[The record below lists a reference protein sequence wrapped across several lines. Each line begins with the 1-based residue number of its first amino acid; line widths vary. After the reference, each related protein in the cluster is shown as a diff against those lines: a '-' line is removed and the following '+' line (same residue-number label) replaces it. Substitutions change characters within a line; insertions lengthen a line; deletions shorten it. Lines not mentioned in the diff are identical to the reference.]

1 MVCRTAWAV
10 VLAASTAWAAERP
23 VFQIGQADG
32 DYRELAIAGQ
42 YAAFPR
48 QFAKPVVFEAG
59 KSQAANDWPYIHPG
73 PADVWAGDRVH
84 WFAIRFVL
92 KDQPRGVFR
101 LRIDLVSTH
110 SGAPPT
116 LAVRVG
122 QREGRFR
129 MPAGTSDMALTNPK
143 AGKPQHVE
151 LFLPPEIFQQGANEI
166 QLACLEGSWVLYD
179 AVGLW
184 NDPERPMPE
193 PQIRELSVRP
203 TPFYLR
209 DGQQIRQVIDV
220 ALSTTVPVS
229 DATVVVEAAGQRSQ
243 TTVQQLP
250 QLGTL
255 MQEITVPDAPRPL
268 EVKVTA
274 TVGRHTRSVTA
285 RIEPQRKWRIFVAPS
300 AHTDIGYTDIQPTCA
315 ERHNEN
321 LDLAL
326 DLCRKFPQFAWNLEV
341 AWQAENYL
349 KSRGPARVEEFLAR
363 AKEGRIGVQALY
375 GNILT
380 GLCSHEEACRLLAF
394 AHGLH
399 QKHGLPYGSAMI
411 SDVPTQEASLPM
423 LLSGSGIRYFSSGI
437 NNTRAPRFT
446 QLYEKCPAWWEGP
459 DGSRVLMMWVR
470 GYAHAAHWRLDQSV
484 EWARVSVLHALL
496 GYEARKDYP
505 FDAVF
510 LHGAAGDNRPLN
522 PKLAEVVQ
530 AWNQRYAFPQ
540 IILCRNAE
548 FFEYIEKHFGEKL
561 PVLRGSGG
569 TYWEDGAGSSAR
581 ETALCRRAHEMLAAA
596 DLLFALL
603 GRLPPEVGYPR
614 AEFQAAWRNCLLYD
628 EHTWGAHCSVT
639 QPESE
644 FTRAQWKIKSQ
655 FAVDA
660 ERQGRALLQRALRA
674 LAGRIR
680 TEGPALVVVNPSS
693 WARTDVV
700 ACELPAGTA
709 LDEPDCPVIE
719 TVENGRPAV
728 RVLVRDV
735 PAWGYR
741 TLKLRAGARLPR
753 AAAQPA
759 GQATVVESRYYR
771 AEFDPATGGI
781 ASLVD
786 KQTGRELVDAR
797 APYQLNQYLYVSG
810 GRGPRNFESM
820 PDAKLLKIS
829 TPQQATLHKTD
840 LGSLGQMMRVE
851 TSARMTPRLQSTVI
865 LWNDVKRVDIVN
877 RLTKTQTYE
886 PEAVYFAFP
895 FAAEKPA
902 FRYEIPA
909 GVVNPNTD
917 MLPGACLDWFTVQHF
932 VEVASPQGAIAWAT
946 PDAPLVTFQDINRG
960 TWQTS
965 LPMRTG
971 HLYAYVMN
979 NYWFTNYLAGQG
991 GDFEFRF
998 ALTSR
1003 DKADAAASA
1012 RFGWAVSNPL
1022 LAAVA
1027 GPNAGGTLPAGSVSL
1042 LAIDQP
1048 NVLVVGG
1055 KQAEDGRALVV
1066 RLWEAAGQPATTR
1079 LRLGIKPPRSAAAC
1093 NLVEVVEKPL
1103 EIGPDGIMVPIRARG
1118 LATVRIED

>member
-1 MVCRTAWAV
+1 MMCRMACAV
-10 VLAASTAWAAERP
+10 VLAASAAWAGERP
-23 VFQIGQADG
+23 VFQIGQTDG
-32 DYRELAIAGQ
+32 DYRELALAGQ
-42 YAAFPR
+42 YAAFSR

-59 KSQAANDWPYIHPG
+59 KSQAARDWPYIHPG
-73 PADVWAGDRVH
+73 PADVWAGGRVH

-92 KDQPRGVFR
+92 TDQPRGVFR
-101 LRIDLVSTH
+101 LRIDLVNTH
-110 SGAPPT
+110 YGVPPA
-116 LAVRVG
+116 LAVRLG
-122 QREGRFR
+122 GREGRFP
-129 MPAGTSDMALTNPK
+129 MPAGASDAALTDPK
-143 AGKPQHVE
+143 AGKPYHIE
-151 LFLPPEIFQQGANEI
+151 LLLPPEMFQQGANEI
-166 QLACLEGSWVLYD
+166 RLACLEGSWLLYD

-184 NDPERPMPE
+184 NDPERVMPE
-193 PQIRELSVRP
+193 PQIRELNVRP

-209 DGQQIRQVIDV
+209 DGQQVRRAVEV
-220 ALSTTVPVS
+220 ALSTTTPVG
-229 DATVVVEAAGQRSQ
+229 DATVVIEAGAQRSQ

-255 MQEITVPDAPRPL
+255 VQEVAVPDAPGPM

-274 TVGRHTRSVTA
+274 TVGGHSRSTTA
-285 RIEPQRKWRIFVAPS
+285 RLEPQRKWRIFVAPS
-300 AHTDIGYTDIQPTCA
+300 AHTDIGYTDIQPKCA

-349 KSRGPARVEEFLAR
+349 QSRGPARVEEFIAR

-375 GNILT
+375 CNILT
-380 GLCSHEEACRLLAF
+380 GLCSHEEACRLFSF

-399 QKHGLPYGSAMI
+399 QKHGVPFDSAMI

-437 NNTRAPRFT
+437 NNTRAPTFT
-446 QLYEKCPAWWEGP
+446 HLYGKCPAWWEGP
-459 DGSRVLMMWVR
+459 DGSRVLMMWVL
-470 GYAHAAHWRLDQSV
+470 GYAHAAGWGLDQSV
-484 EWARVSVLHALL
+484 ERARASILHALR
-496 GYEARKDYP
+496 GYEARKDYC
-505 FDAVF
+505 FDAIF
-510 LHGAAGDNRPLN
+510 LHGAASDNCPLN

-548 FFEYIEKHFGEKL
+548 FFEHIEKHFGDKL
-561 PVLRGSGG
+561 PVIRGSGG

-581 ETALCRRAHEMLAAA
+581 ETTLCRRAHEMLAAA
-596 DLLFALL
+596 DLLLALL
-603 GRLPPEVGYPR
+603 GRLAPDMVYPR
-614 AEFQAAWRNCLLYD
+614 AEIQAAWRNCLLYD

-639 QPESE
+639 QPESD
-644 FTRAQWKIKSQ
+644 FTRAQWKIKAQ

-660 ERQGRALLQRALRA
+660 ERQARALLQQAVSA

-680 TEGPALVVVNPSS
+680 TERPALMVVNPSS
-693 WARTDVV
+693 WTRTDIV
-700 ACELPAGTA
+700 ACQLPAGTA
-709 LDEPDCPVIE
+709 IEEPDCVAIE
-719 TVENGRPAV
+719 TIENGRPAV

-741 TLKLRAGARLPR
+741 TLKLRTGGRLPR
-753 AAAQPA
+753 AAGQPA
-759 GQATVVESRYYR
+759 GHPAVLESRHYR
-771 AEFDPATGGI
+771 AEFDPASGGI
-781 ASLVD
+781 TSLLDKETGRQLVD
-786 KQTGRELVDAR
+786 PR
-797 APYQLNQYLYVSG
+797 APYRLNQYLYVSG
-810 GRGPRNFESM
+810 GKGPRNFESM
-820 PDAKLLKIS
+820 PDAQLLKIS
-829 TPQQATLHKTD
+829 APQQATLHKTD
-840 LGSLGQMMRVE
+840 LGPLGQMMTIE
-851 TSARMTPRLQSTVI
+851 TSAAMTPRLQSTVI
-865 LWNDVKRVDIVN
+865 LWNDVKRVDFLH
-877 RLTKTQTYE
+877 RLVKTQTYQ

-895 FAAEKPA
+895 FAAEKA
-902 FRYEIPA
+902 TFRYEIPA
-909 GVVNPNTD
+909 GVVNANTE

-960 TWQTS
+960 KWQTS
-965 LPMRTG
+965 LEMRTG
-971 HLYAYVMN
+971 HVYAYVMN

-991 GDFEFRF
+991 GEFEFRF

-1027 GPNAGGTLPAGSVSL
+1027 GPNAGGTLPAGSASL

-1055 KQAEDGRALVV
+1055 KQADQGRALVV
-1066 RLWEAAGQPATTR
+1066 RLWEAAGQPATAR
-1079 LRLGIKPPRSAAAC
+1079 LRLGSKPPKSAAAC

-1103 EIGPDGIMVPIRARG
+1103 EIGPDGILVPIRARG

>member
-1 MVCRTAWAV
+1 MVCRAAWVV

-23 VFQIGQADG
+23 VFQIGQADS

-42 YAAFPR
+42 YAAFGR

-59 KSQAANDWPYIHPG
+59 KSQAARDWPYIHPG
-73 PADVWAGDRVH
+73 PADAWAGGRVH
-84 WFAIRFVL
+84 WYAIRFVL
-92 KDQPRGVFR
+92 ADRPQGVFR
-101 LRIDLVSTH
+101 LRIDLVNTH
-110 SGAPPT
+110 YGVPPT
-116 LAVRVG
+116 FAVRVG
-122 QREGRFR
+122 GREGRFR
-129 MPAGTSDMALTNPK
+129 MPAGASDAALTDPK
-143 AGKPQHVE
+143 AGKPYHIE
-151 LFLPPEIFQQGANEI
+151 LLLPPDMFQAGANEI
-166 QLACLEGSWVLYD
+166 RLACLEGSWVLYD

-184 NDPERPMPE
+184 NDPERAMPE
-193 PQIRELSVRP
+193 PQIRQLSVEP

-209 DGQQIRQVIDV
+209 DGQEVRRAVEV
-220 ALSTTVPVS
+220 ALATTAPVG

-243 TTVQQLP
+243 TTVHQLP

-255 MQEITVPDAPRPL
+255 VQELAVPDVPGPL

-274 TVGRHTRSVTA
+274 TVGRHSRVATA
-285 RIEPQRKWRIFVAPS
+285 RIQPQRKWRIFVAPS
-300 AHTDIGYTDIQPTCA
+300 AHTDIGYTDIQPKCA

-349 KSRGPARVEEFLAR
+349 QSRSPARIEEFIAR

-375 GNILT
+375 CNILT

-394 AHGLH
+394 AHRLSATRGI
-399 QKHGLPYGSAMI
+399 PYQSAMI

-423 LLSGSGIRYFSSGI
+423 LLAGSGIRYFSSGI
-437 NNTRAPRFT
+437 NNTRAPTFT
-446 QLYEKCPAWWEGP
+446 QLYGKCPAWWEGP
-459 DGSRVLMMWVR
+459 DGSRVLMMWVP
-470 GYAHAAHWRLDQSV
+470 GYAHAAGWGLDQSV
-484 EWARVSVLHALL
+484 ERARASVLHALRN
-496 GYEARKDYP
+496 YEARKDYP
-505 FDAVF
+505 FDAIF
-510 LHGAAGDNRPLN
+510 LHGAVSDNCPLN

-548 FFEYIEKHFGEKL
+548 FFEHIEKHFGDKL
-561 PVLRGSGG
+561 PVIRGSGG

-596 DLLFALL
+596 DLLLALI
-603 GRLPPEVGYPR
+603 GRLAPEVEYPR
-614 AEFQAAWRNCLLYD
+614 AEIEAAWRNCMLYD

-644 FTRAQWKIKSQ
+644 FTRAQWKIKAQ

-660 ERQGRALLQRALRA
+660 ERQARALLQRAVGA
-674 LAGRIR
+674 LAARVR

-693 WARTDVV
+693 WARTDIV
-700 ACELPAGTA
+700 ACELPAGTVI
-709 LDEPDCPVIE
+709 DEPDCPVIE
-719 TVENGRPAV
+719 TLEGGKPAV
-728 RVLVRDV
+728 RLLVRDV

-741 TLKLRAGARLPR
+741 VLKLRTGASRPR
-753 AAAQPA
+753 ATSQPA
-759 GQATVVESRYYR
+759 GTPPVVESRYYR
-771 AEFDPATGGI
+771 ATFDPASGAI

-786 KQTGRELVDAR
+786 KETGREWVDAH
-797 APYQLNQYLYVSG
+797 APYRLNQYLYVAG
-810 GRGPRNFESM
+810 GRGPQNFESM
-820 PDAKLLKIS
+820 PDAKLLQIS
-829 TPQQATLHKTD
+829 TVGRAALHKTD
-840 LGSLGQMMRVE
+840 LGPLGQMMAIE
-851 TSARMTPRLQSTVI
+851 ASAPMTPRLQSTVI

-877 RLTKTQTYE
+877 RLTKTQTYA
-886 PEAVYFAFP
+886 PEAAYFAFP
-895 FAAEKPA
+895 FAAEKPT

-909 GVVNPNTD
+909 GVVNANTD

-960 TWQTS
+960 RWQTS

-1003 DKADAAASA
+1003 DKPDTAASA

-1022 LAAVA
+1022 LATAV
-1027 GPNAGGTLPAGSVSL
+1027 GTSDGGVLPAGSASL
-1042 LAIDQP
+1042 LATDPP

-1055 KQAEDGRALVV
+1055 KQADQGRAVVV
-1066 RLWEAAGQPATTR
+1066 RLWESAGQPTTAR
-1079 LRLGIKPPRSAAAC
+1079 LRLGTKPPKSAAAC
-1093 NLVEVVEKPL
+1093 NLVEVVQQRL
-1103 EIGPDGIMVPIRARG
+1103 EIGQDGIAVPLRARG